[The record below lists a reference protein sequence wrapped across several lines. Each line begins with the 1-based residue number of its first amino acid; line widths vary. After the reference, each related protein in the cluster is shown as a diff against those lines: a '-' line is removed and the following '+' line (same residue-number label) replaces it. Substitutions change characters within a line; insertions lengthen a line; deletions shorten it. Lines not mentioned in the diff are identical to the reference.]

1 MEAADKLIRNI
12 AISSF
17 KIEEGGTLTTIKKRF
32 VFLLLL
38 STMAILAVFSAGCAV
53 TIVQTP
59 VGQPPVQTAS
69 QYGLGQSINASWVPP
84 WTGSVTSSLP
94 TLSIPEIVKKI
105 TPSVV
110 AVHTQVTAYD
120 IFLQPIPSQGVGTGI
135 IIDSNGYIVT
145 NNHVIDGAQSVTVI
159 TNDGTSYDAV
169 KVNGDPFTDLA
180 VIQISAKNLPV
191 ADIGSSKTLLVGEG
205 VVAVG
210 NALALE
216 GGPTVTSGIVSYIG
230 RSIQEPNGNILNDL
244 IQTDAAINPGNSGG
258 PLLNMSGQVIGIN
271 TAVASQAENIGFAIA
286 ITPALPVIEQLVHQG
301 RITRPYLGVGL
312 YTANNGVVVTSVDQG
327 SPADKAGIKVGDI
340 ITKFA
345 GKEVTSAGDLRQAI
359 ISAHIGDKVEIDYTR
374 NGTQDK
380 TLATLIANP

>member
-1 MEAADKLIRNI
+1 MRIRKRLT
-12 AISSF
+12 ISLF
-17 KIEEGGTLTTIKKRF
+17 AL
-32 VFLLLL
+32 
-38 STMAILAVFSAGCAV
+38 ALAVIIVVAGSCSV
-53 TIVQTP
+53 TVVQTP
-59 VGQPPVQTAS
+59 AAGQAQVQPAKFVT
-69 QYGLGQSINASWVPP
+69 GQSISASWVPP
-84 WTGSVTSSLP
+84 WSDGIASNLP
-94 TLSIPEIVKKI
+94 VLTIPDIVKKI

-110 AVHTQVTAYD
+110 AVHTQITTYD
-120 IFLQPIPSQGVGTGI
+120 IFLQPIPTQGVGTGI
-135 IIDSNGYIVT
+135 VIDGNGYIVT
-145 NNHVIDGAQSVTVI
+145 NNHVISGAQTVTVI
-159 TNDGTSYDAV
+159 TNDGKSYDAV
-169 KVNGDPFTDLA
+169 KVNGDAFTDLA
-180 VIQISAKNLPV
+180 VVQINAKNLPV
-191 ADIGSSKTLLVGEG
+191 AEIGSSDTLQVGEG
-205 VVAVG
+205 VVAIG